1 MFNEYVNKKDVSKFL
16 RKEIKTISERWG
28 QFMVNKIALEKEQK
42 LWKPLSEK
50 EVAMHK
56 KWKKQVSGKTSEEQV
71 KVLNKLSKEDKQV
84 FVEIDQRKNKE
95 KALSDSN
102 KGIKEFEEFLEVS
115 TILKRD
121 IDTQVEDEKKDDS
134 VTLTN

>member
-1 MFNEYVNKKDVSKFL
+1 
-16 RKEIKTISERWG
+16 
-28 QFMVNKIALEKEQK
+28 
-42 LWKPLSEK
+42 
-50 EVAMHK
+50 MHK

-121 IDTQVEDEKKDDS
+121 IDTQVEDELKDDS